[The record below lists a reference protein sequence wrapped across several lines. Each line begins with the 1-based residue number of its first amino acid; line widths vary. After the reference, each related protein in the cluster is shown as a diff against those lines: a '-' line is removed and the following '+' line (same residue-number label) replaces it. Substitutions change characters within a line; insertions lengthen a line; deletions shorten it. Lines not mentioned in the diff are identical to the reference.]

1 MFRIKPEAIVF
12 DAETGMNRGIRYC
25 PAEPSIFEDEQSSN
39 AVRSQV
45 LFTDGL
51 LFVPSTKQ
59 NLQKFLDYHPL
70 NKKNGGNIFEE
81 VNNESKAE
89 ATIDLEFLTHDAVSL
104 VRNKSVD
111 ELVPVAIYLGISLD
125 QKNAEIKRELLLSAK
140 QNPKRFIELFDNP
153 IVEARSTAMR
163 AKDFQIVK
171 INDSGAFW
179 ADSGRLIVAS
189 PAGQDSVAVLA
200 QFCLTDAGSVTY
212 DTIKKELAKIDA

>member
-25 PAEPSIFEDEQSSN
+25 PAEPSIFEDEQSAN

-59 NLQKFLDYHPL
+59 NLQKFLEYHPL
-70 NKKNGGNIFEE
+70 NKKNGGNVFEE

-111 ELVPVAIYLGISLD
+111 ELIPVAIYLGISLD

-153 IVEARSTAMR
+153 IVESRSTVMR